1 MRITAA
7 VTVAFGIP
15 KVNIVGYNFGGSALV
30 AVVVLPVADL
40 QSPLDDRHASLAE
53 IFADEFSGSSPGND
67 VDEIRFL
74 LAALGLEVPIHS

>member
-40 QSPLDDRHASLAE
+40 QPPLDDRHASLAE

-74 LAALGLEVPIHS
+74 FP